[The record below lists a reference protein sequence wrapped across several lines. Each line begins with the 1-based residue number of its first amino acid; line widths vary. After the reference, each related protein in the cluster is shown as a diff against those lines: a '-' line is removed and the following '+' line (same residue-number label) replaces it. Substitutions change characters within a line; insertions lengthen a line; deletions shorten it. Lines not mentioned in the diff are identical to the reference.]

1 MAKHE
6 VVIHENTGATKVEAP
21 YLGSY
26 IAKETV
32 KEGVFV
38 NSIAMLCGMSA
49 VQVTA
54 ILDGTFEAI
63 EELEREGLVRVH
75 TDIGVICGV
84 ITGSF
89 PTSDAAFDKDR
100 NALELALRIDEAIRL
115 ALTDV
120 VPTIIA
126 DENLTKLR
134 VDNVMDLEVNRPM
147 NLIHGQHRF
156 RVAGFNMELTD
167 EGATAYLLNGM
178 GTTFPLT
185 IDEVKSKQ
193 LFIAHTSDLLEA
205 GDYKLVV
212 KSRAG
217 DAEGPLQTAFRRVK
231 YLRVVDPPV
240 PIAES
245 ADGLIKVW
253 KIEPVEGEK
262 ITLGKNTKVTGEML
276 GYNSETGEGIMGVHL
291 IFPGGISYECG
302 MDTIPPESTE
312 LILKP
317 GEIPEG
323 LEPGD
328 YEVEMQLERVRDF
341 AFAEMITVHN
351 LPVTV
356 EAQ

>member
-6 VVIHENTGATKVEAP
+6 VVIHENTGATKDEAP

-38 NSIAMLCGMSA
+38 NSVALLCGMSA

-147 NLIHGQHRF
+147 NLIHGQHLF

-193 LFIAHTSDLLEA
+193 LFIAHTTDLLEA

-231 YLRVVDPPV
+231 YMRVVDPDPHFDSATSEGCREGYVMPNSKVTVTGVGLRV
-240 PIAES
+240 PTADESFFVDMPEGKGRANFTDVSVS
-245 ADGLIKVW
+245 ADGT
-253 KIEPVEGEK
+253 
-262 ITLGKNTKVTGEML
+262 TLTGHV
-276 GYNSETGEGIMGVHL
+276 G
-291 IFPGGISYECG
+291 
-302 MDTIPPESTE
+302 DW
-312 LILKP
+312 
-317 GEIPEG
+317 PEG
-323 LEPGD
+323 AVPGD
-328 YEVEMQLERVRDF
+328 GYVVWLDAEGPTIAVCEVEVG
-341 AFAEMITVHN
+341 T
-351 LPVTV
+351 
-356 EAQ
+356 

>member
-6 VVIHENTGATKVEAP
+6 VVIHENTGATKDQAP

-32 KEGVFV
+32 KEDVFV

-167 EGATAYLLNGM
+167 EGATAYLLNGI

-193 LFIAHTSDLLEA
+193 LFIAHTADLLEA

-231 YLRVVDPPV
+231 YLEVVDLPTV
-240 PIAES
+240 DSITTEGKEGIVKGEAFAAEGS
-245 ADGLIKVW
+245 HLSWHEGDKVTVKWTEDGEEKSLE
-253 KIEPVEGEK
+253 IEPSATTPTKMDFAAVEGFDEIPDDTELTFEFELSGETVEGETR
-262 ITLGKNTKVTGEML
+262 ILGE
-276 GYNSETGEGIMGVHL
+276 
-291 IFPGGISYECG
+291 
-302 MDTIPPESTE
+302 
-312 LILKP
+312 
-317 GEIPEG
+317 
-323 LEPGD
+323 
-328 YEVEMQLERVRDF
+328 
-341 AFAEMITVHN
+341 
-351 LPVTV
+351 
-356 EAQ
+356 

>member
-6 VVIHENTGATKVEAP
+6 VVIHENTGATKDQAP

-147 NLIHGQHRF
+147 NLIHGQHQF

-193 LFIAHTSDLLEA
+193 LFIAHTTDLLEA

-231 YLRVVDPPV
+231 YMRVIDPPTV
-240 PIAES
+240 NDIASE
-245 ADGLIKVW
+245 GH
-253 KIEPVEGEK
+253 EGEIVSGTAFAAK
-262 ITLGKNTKVTGEML
+262 GSGLDAFDTEAGDTVKVKWTQG
-276 GYNSETGEGIMGVHL
+276 GVDKEATIAPADIAADKL
-291 IFPGGISYECG
+291 SFAFPDALVGVPV
-302 MDTIPPESTE
+302 DTE
-312 LILKP
+312 LTFEITF
-317 GEIPEG
+317 GE
-323 LEPGD
+323 
-328 YEVEMQLERVRDF
+328 
-341 AFAEMITVHN
+341 VHKSKDSK
-351 LPVTV
+351 LVD
-356 EAQ
+356 A

>member
-6 VVIHENTGATKVEAP
+6 VVIHENTGATKDQAP
-21 YLGSY
+21 YLGNY

-193 LFIAHTSDLLEA
+193 LFIAHTADLLEA

-217 DAEGPLQTAFRRVK
+217 DAEGPPQTAFRRVK
-231 YLRVVDPPV
+231 YLRVVDPPHV
-240 PIAES
+240 PEATWEGTLTPEGGDLFIGGEAGAQLAAVYDEDSSKAYARVKLHNPAGDEVMCPLASRDGKLLVSAQVSEGAAAGDVYTLKAKIA
-245 ADGLIKVW
+245 D
-253 KIEPVEGEK
+253 
-262 ITLGKNTKVTGEML
+262 
-276 GYNSETGEGIMGVHL
+276 ETGELH
-291 IFPGGISYECG
+291 
-302 MDTIPPESTE
+302 E
-312 LILKP
+312 LSHEYVV
-317 GEIPEG
+317 G
-323 LEPGD
+323 
-328 YEVEMQLERVRDF
+328 
-341 AFAEMITVHN
+341 
-351 LPVTV
+351 
-356 EAQ
+356 